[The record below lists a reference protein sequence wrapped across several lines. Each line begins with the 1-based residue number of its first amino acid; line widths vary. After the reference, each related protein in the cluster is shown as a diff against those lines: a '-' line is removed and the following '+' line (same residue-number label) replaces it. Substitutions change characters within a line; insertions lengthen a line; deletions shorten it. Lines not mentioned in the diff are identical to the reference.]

1 MMKATKIIG
10 TAAGVVSAATAIY
23 GAIEKPTAG
32 NITKAVVN
40 SSLVFAG
47 PYAGFIMGVMDG
59 SGLSD
64 KIYNGIDNLVEE

>member
-32 NITKAVVN
+32 NIRKAVVN

-59 SGLSD
+59 
-64 KIYNGIDNLVEE
+64 